1 MRRVLRSAA
10 CAHGIRRHRL
20 AAGPIW
26 AMARSREPERKQPR
40 RSARQARRGSLPRSR
55 MRALPQHPGDS
66 SRGTIGTGSHAYRRP
81 DDGGGGDAS
90 AEPGDTWRL
99 DRRSPAYQA
108 RQSHAEDAAAIGRAD
123 CDPSLSGAAQV
134 SIAAEERELRDDA
147 LDGLQLA
154 TTLERIWR
162 TPSGLI
168 GALMSVDHKVIGRRY
183 IVTAFAFLFL
193 GGILAILMRIQ
204 LAGPERTFLS
214 ADKFNQIFT
223 MHGSTMMFLFAV
235 PVMEAFAVYLVP
247 LMVGT
252 RNIAFP
258 RLNAFSYWMFLFGG
272 CFLWTSFL
280 FNVGPD
286 VGWFSYVPLSS
297 LQFTPTKRADVWA
310 QMITFTEVAALAVAV
325 EIVVTVFKLRAPG
338 MTLDRIPLFVWAML
352 VTALLV
358 MFAMPSIMVASTS
371 LILDRLVN
379 TRFYDS
385 SSGGHPLLW
394 QHLFWVFG
402 HPEVYI
408 IFIPGTGMVSAILAT
423 FVRRPV
429 IGYPIVILSL
439 IATGFLSFGLW
450 VHHMFV
456 TGLPQLGA
464 ALFTASSM
472 LIAVPSGLQIFCW
485 LATLWDGRPVY
496 RTPLLF
502 VLGFIVIFVLGGL
515 SGVMVASVPID
526 MQVHDTYFVVAHFHY
541 VLIGGAVFPLIGAV
555 YYWFPKITGRMLSER
570 LGQWNFWLAFIG
582 FNVAFFPMHIL
593 GLMGMPRRVY
603 TYTPEMGW
611 DNLNLLSS
619 AGAAVF
625 AASFAVLIVNV
636 ILSLRRG
643 ELAVDNPWGA
653 STLEWAS
660 SSPPPPYN
668 FSRIPVVTHRDPLW
682 ADAGNLRVVAGLS
695 VERREVLLS
704 SVADAEP
711 HTREASPEPSIWPL
725 LTAIATTIFFIGS
738 IFTPWA
744 VVWGT
749 PPIAVALIGWFWP
762 TGSKEDEE

>member
-1 MRRVLRSAA
+1 MSDIGRN
-10 CAHGIRRHRL
+10 
-20 AAGPIW
+20 
-26 AMARSREPERKQPR
+26 PER
-40 RSARQARRGSLPRSR
+40 
-55 MRALPQHPGDS
+55 D
-66 SRGTIGTGSHAYRRP
+66 
-81 DDGGGGDAS
+81 
-90 AEPGDTWRL
+90 
-99 DRRSPAYQA
+99 
-108 RQSHAEDAAAIGRAD
+108 
-123 CDPSLSGAAQV
+123 
-134 SIAAEERELRDDA
+134 LRDTGLEQAQLTA
-147 LDGLQLA
+147 LLLR
-154 TTLERIWR
+154 LWR
-162 TPSGLI
+162 TPDGWLGSLT
-168 GALMSVDHKVIGRRY
+168 SVDHKVIGKRY
-183 IVTAFAFLFL
+183 ILTAFAFLVL
-193 GGILAILMRIQ
+193 GGLLAVLMRLQ
-204 LAGPERTFLS
+204 LAGAERKVLS
-214 ADKFNQIFT
+214 PDLYNQVFT

-235 PVMEAFAVYLVP
+235 PVMEAFAVYFVP

-258 RLNAFSYWMFLFGG
+258 RLNAFSYWIFLFGG
-272 CFLWTSFL
+272 CFLWIAFM
-280 FNVGPD
+280 FNAGPD
-286 VGWFSYVPLSS
+286 VGWFAYVPLSS
-297 LQFTPTKRADVWA
+297 LQYNPSKRADVWA

-325 EIVVTVFKLRAPG
+325 EIVVTVFKQRAVG
-338 MTLDRIPLFVWAML
+338 MTLDRIPIFVWAML
-352 VTALLV
+352 VTSFLV
-358 MFAMPSIMVASTS
+358 LFAMPSIMVASTT

-379 TRFYDS
+379 THFYDTA
-385 SSGGHPLLW
+385 SGGNVLLW
-394 QHLFWVFG
+394 QHLFWFFG

-408 IFIPGTGMVSAILAT
+408 IFIPGTGMVSMIIAT
-423 FVRRPV
+423 FAGRPV
-429 IGYPIVILSL
+429 FGYTMIVLSL

-464 ALFTASSM
+464 SMFTASSM

-502 VLGFIVIFVLGGL
+502 VLGFFAIFVLGGL

-541 VLIGGAVFPLIGAV
+541 VLIGGAVFPLVGAI
-555 YYWFPKITGRMLSER
+555 YCWFPKITGRMLSER
-570 LGQWNFWLAFIG
+570 IGRWNFWLAFVS

-619 AGAAVF
+619 AGAVVF

-643 ELAVDNPWGA
+643 ELAGDNPWGA
-653 STLEWAS
+653 STLEWAT

-668 FSRIPVVTHRDPLW
+668 FARIPMVTHRDPLW
-682 ADAGNLRVVAGLS
+682 VDSGTLPVVAGLS

-704 SVADAEP
+704 SIADAEP

-725 LTAIATTIFFIGS
+725 LTAIATTVFFVGS

-749 PPIAVALIGWFWP
+749 PPIAIALIGWFWP
-762 TGSKEDEE
+762 TGSKEDEG

>member
-1 MRRVLRSAA
+1 VSDIAREPDRDLRDTQLAQSE
-10 CAHGIRRHRL
+10 L
-20 AAGPIW
+20 AA
-26 AMARSREPERKQPR
+26 
-40 RSARQARRGSLPRSR
+40 L
-55 MRALPQHPGDS
+55 LL
-66 SRGTIGTGSHAYRRP
+66 
-81 DDGGGGDAS
+81 
-90 AEPGDTWRL
+90 RL
-99 DRRSPAYQA
+99 
-108 RQSHAEDAAAIGRAD
+108 
-123 CDPSLSGAAQV
+123 
-134 SIAAEERELRDDA
+134 
-147 LDGLQLA
+147 
-154 TTLERIWR
+154 WR
-162 TPSGLI
+162 TPSGWL
-168 GALMSVDHKVIGRRY
+168 GSLTSVDHKVIGRRY
-183 IVTAFAFLFL
+183 ILTAFAFLIL
-193 GGILAILMRIQ
+193 GGLLAVLMRLQ
-204 LAGPERTFLS
+204 LAGAERKLLS
-214 ADKFNQIFT
+214 PDLYNQVFT

-235 PVMEAFAVYLVP
+235 PVMEAFAVYFVP

-272 CFLWTSFL
+272 CFLWIAFM

-286 VGWFSYVPLSS
+286 VGWFAYVPLSN
-297 LQFTPTKRADVWA
+297 LQYSPGKRADVWA
-310 QMITFTEVAALAVAV
+310 QMITFTEVAALAVSV
-325 EIVVTVFKLRAPG
+325 EIVVTVFKQRAVG
-338 MTLDRIPLFVWAML
+338 MTLDRIPVFVWAML
-352 VTALLV
+352 VTSFLV
-358 MFAMPSIMVASTS
+358 LFAMPSIMVASTS

-379 TRFYDS
+379 THFYDTA
-385 SSGGHPLLW
+385 SGGNVLLW
-394 QHLFWVFG
+394 QHLFWFFG

-408 IFIPGTGMVSAILAT
+408 IFIPGTGMVSMIIAT
-423 FVRRPV
+423 FAGRPV
-429 IGYPIVILSL
+429 FGYTMIVLSL

-450 VHHMFV
+450 VHHMFT

-464 ALFTASSM
+464 SMFTASSM

-485 LATLWDGRPVY
+485 LATLWDGRPIY

-502 VLGFIVIFVLGGL
+502 VLGFFAIFILGGL

-541 VLIGGAVFPLIGAV
+541 VLIGGAVFPLVGAV
-555 YYWFPKITGRMLSER
+555 YYWFPKITGRILSET
-570 LGQWNFWLAFIG
+570 LGRWNFWLAFIG
-582 FNVAFFPMHIL
+582 FNIAFFPMHIL

-643 ELAVDNPWGA
+643 ELAGDNPWGA
-653 STLEWAS
+653 STLEWAT

-682 ADAGNLRVVAGLS
+682 ADGGNLPVVAGLS

>member
-1 MRRVLRSAA
+1 VSDIAREPDRDLRDTQLAQSE
-10 CAHGIRRHRL
+10 L
-20 AAGPIW
+20 AA
-26 AMARSREPERKQPR
+26 
-40 RSARQARRGSLPRSR
+40 L
-55 MRALPQHPGDS
+55 LL
-66 SRGTIGTGSHAYRRP
+66 
-81 DDGGGGDAS
+81 
-90 AEPGDTWRL
+90 RL
-99 DRRSPAYQA
+99 
-108 RQSHAEDAAAIGRAD
+108 
-123 CDPSLSGAAQV
+123 
-134 SIAAEERELRDDA
+134 
-147 LDGLQLA
+147 
-154 TTLERIWR
+154 WR
-162 TPSGLI
+162 TPSGWL
-168 GALMSVDHKVIGRRY
+168 GSLTSVDHKVIGRRY
-183 IVTAFAFLFL
+183 ILTAFAFLIL
-193 GGILAILMRIQ
+193 GGLLAVLMRLQ
-204 LAGPERTFLS
+204 LAGAERKLLS
-214 ADKFNQIFT
+214 PDLYNQVFT

-235 PVMEAFAVYLVP
+235 PVMEAFAVYFVP

-272 CFLWTSFL
+272 CFLWIAFM

-286 VGWFSYVPLSS
+286 VGWFAYVPLSN
-297 LQFTPTKRADVWA
+297 LQYSPGKRADVWA
-310 QMITFTEVAALAVAV
+310 QMITFTEVAALAVSV
-325 EIVVTVFKLRAPG
+325 EIVVTVFKQRAVG
-338 MTLDRIPLFVWAML
+338 MTLDRIPVFVWAML
-352 VTALLV
+352 VTSFLV
-358 MFAMPSIMVASTS
+358 LFAMPSIMVASTS

-379 TRFYDS
+379 THFYDTA
-385 SSGGHPLLW
+385 SGGNVLLW
-394 QHLFWVFG
+394 QHLFWFFG

-408 IFIPGTGMVSAILAT
+408 IFIPGTGMVSMIIAT
-423 FVRRPV
+423 FAGRPV
-429 IGYPIVILSL
+429 FGYTMIVLSL

-450 VHHMFV
+450 VHHMFT

-464 ALFTASSM
+464 SMFTASSM

-485 LATLWDGRPVY
+485 LATLWDGRPIY

-502 VLGFIVIFVLGGL
+502 VLGFFAIFILGGL

-541 VLIGGAVFPLIGAV
+541 VLIGGAVFPLVGAV
-555 YYWFPKITGRMLSER
+555 YYWFPKITGRILSET
-570 LGQWNFWLAFIG
+570 LGRWNFWLAFIG
-582 FNVAFFPMHIL
+582 FNIAFFPMHIL

-643 ELAVDNPWGA
+643 ELAGDNPWGA
-653 STLEWAS
+653 STLEWAT

-682 ADAGNLRVVAGLS
+682 ADGGNLPVVAGLS

-749 PPIAVALIGWFWP
+749 PPMAVALIGWFWP

>member
-1 MRRVLRSAA
+1 VSEFV
-10 CAHGIRRHRL
+10 
-20 AAGPIW
+20 
-26 AMARSREPERKQPR
+26 S
-40 RSARQARRGSLPRSR
+40 
-55 MRALPQHPGDS
+55 
-66 SRGTIGTGSHAYRRP
+66 
-81 DDGGGGDAS
+81 
-90 AEPGDTWRL
+90 EPG
-99 DRRSPAYQA
+99 
-108 RQSHAEDAAAIGRAD
+108 
-123 CDPSLSGAAQV
+123 
-134 SIAAEERELRDDA
+134 RELRDNELEQSELAA
-147 LDGLQLA
+147 LLMRL
-154 TTLERIWR
+154 WR
-162 TPSGLI
+162 TPSGWL
-168 GALMSVDHKVIGRRY
+168 GRLTSVDHKVIGKRY
-183 IVTAFAFLFL
+183 ILTAFAFLIL
-193 GGILAILMRIQ
+193 GGLLAVLMRIQ
-204 LAGPERTFLS
+204 LAGAERKLLS
-214 ADKFNQIFT
+214 PDLYNQVFT

-235 PVMEAFAVYLVP
+235 PVMEAFAVFFVP

-272 CFLWTSFL
+272 CFLWIAFF

-286 VGWFSYVPLSS
+286 IGWFAYVPLSN
-297 LQFTPTKRADVWA
+297 LQYTPSKRADVWA

-325 EIVVTVFKLRAPG
+325 EIVVTVFKQRAVG

-352 VTALLV
+352 VTSFLV
-358 MFAMPSIMVASTS
+358 LFAMPSIMIASTT

-379 TRFYDS
+379 THFYDTA
-385 SSGGHPLLW
+385 SGGNVLLW
-394 QHLFWVFG
+394 QHLFWFFG

-408 IFIPGTGMVSAILAT
+408 IFIPGTGMVSMMIAT
-423 FVRRPV
+423 FARRPV
-429 IGYPIVILSL
+429 VGYTVIVLSL
-439 IATGFLSFGLW
+439 IAIGFLSFGLW

-464 ALFTASSM
+464 SMFTASSM

-502 VLGFIVIFVLGGL
+502 VLGFMAIFVLGGL
-515 SGVMVASVPID
+515 TGVMAASVPID

-541 VLIGGAVFPLIGAV
+541 VLIGGAVFPLVGAT
-555 YYWFPKITGRMLSER
+555 YYWFPKITGRMLNET
-570 LGQWNFWLAFIG
+570 LGRWNFWLAFIG

-619 AGAAVF
+619 AGAVLF
-625 AASFAVLIVNV
+625 AASFALLIFNV
-636 ILSLRRG
+636 IQGQRRG
-643 ELAVDNPWGA
+643 ELAGANPWGA
-653 STLEWAS
+653 STLEWAT

-682 ADAGNLRVVAGLS
+682 VDGGNLPVVAGLS

-704 SVADAEP
+704 SIADAEP
-711 HTREASPEPSIWPL
+711 HTRESSPEPSIWPL
-725 LTAIATTIFFIGS
+725 LTAITTTIFFVGS

-749 PPIAVALIGWFWP
+749 PPIAVTLIGWFWP
-762 TGSKEDEE
+762 TGSREDEE

>member
-1 MRRVLRSAA
+1 LRDTQLAQSE
-10 CAHGIRRHRL
+10 L
-20 AAGPIW
+20 AA
-26 AMARSREPERKQPR
+26 
-40 RSARQARRGSLPRSR
+40 L
-55 MRALPQHPGDS
+55 LL
-66 SRGTIGTGSHAYRRP
+66 
-81 DDGGGGDAS
+81 
-90 AEPGDTWRL
+90 RL
-99 DRRSPAYQA
+99 
-108 RQSHAEDAAAIGRAD
+108 
-123 CDPSLSGAAQV
+123 
-134 SIAAEERELRDDA
+134 
-147 LDGLQLA
+147 
-154 TTLERIWR
+154 WR
-162 TPSGLI
+162 TPSGWL
-168 GALMSVDHKVIGRRY
+168 GALTSVDHKVIGRRY
-183 IVTAFAFLFL
+183 ILTAFAFLIL
-193 GGILAILMRIQ
+193 GGLLAVLMRLQ
-204 LAGPERTFLS
+204 LAGAERKLLS
-214 ADKFNQIFT
+214 PDLYNQVFT

-235 PVMEAFAVYLVP
+235 PVMEAFAVYFVP

-272 CFLWTSFL
+272 CFLWIAFM

-286 VGWFSYVPLSS
+286 VGWFAYVPLSN
-297 LQFTPTKRADVWA
+297 LQYSPGKRADVWA
-310 QMITFTEVAALAVAV
+310 QMITFTEVAALAVSV
-325 EIVVTVFKLRAPG
+325 EIVVTVFKQRAVG
-338 MTLDRIPLFVWAML
+338 MTLDRIPVFVWAML
-352 VTALLV
+352 VTSFLV
-358 MFAMPSIMVASTS
+358 LFAMPSIMVASTS

-379 TRFYDS
+379 THFYDTA
-385 SSGGHPLLW
+385 SGGNVLLW
-394 QHLFWVFG
+394 QHLFWFFG

-408 IFIPGTGMVSAILAT
+408 IFIPGTGMVSMIIAT
-423 FVRRPV
+423 FAGRPV
-429 IGYPIVILSL
+429 FGYTMIVLSL

-450 VHHMFV
+450 VHHMFT

-464 ALFTASSM
+464 SMFTASSM

-485 LATLWDGRPVY
+485 LATLWDGRPIY

-502 VLGFIVIFVLGGL
+502 VLGFFAIFILGGL

-541 VLIGGAVFPLIGAV
+541 VLIGGAVFPLVGAV
-555 YYWFPKITGRMLSER
+555 YYWFPKITGRILSET
-570 LGQWNFWLAFIG
+570 LGRWNFWLAFIG
-582 FNVAFFPMHIL
+582 FNIAFFPMHIL

-643 ELAVDNPWGA
+643 EHAGDNPWGA
-653 STLEWAS
+653 STLEWAT

-682 ADAGNLRVVAGLS
+682 ADGGNLPVVAGLS

-749 PPIAVALIGWFWP
+749 PPMAVALIGWFWP

>member
-1 MRRVLRSAA
+1 VSDIAREPDRDLRDTQLAQSE
-10 CAHGIRRHRL
+10 L
-20 AAGPIW
+20 AA
-26 AMARSREPERKQPR
+26 
-40 RSARQARRGSLPRSR
+40 L
-55 MRALPQHPGDS
+55 LL
-66 SRGTIGTGSHAYRRP
+66 
-81 DDGGGGDAS
+81 
-90 AEPGDTWRL
+90 RL
-99 DRRSPAYQA
+99 
-108 RQSHAEDAAAIGRAD
+108 
-123 CDPSLSGAAQV
+123 
-134 SIAAEERELRDDA
+134 
-147 LDGLQLA
+147 
-154 TTLERIWR
+154 WR
-162 TPSGLI
+162 TPSGWL
-168 GALMSVDHKVIGRRY
+168 GALTSVDHKVIGRRY
-183 IVTAFAFLFL
+183 ILTAFAFLIL
-193 GGILAILMRIQ
+193 GGLLAVLMRLQ
-204 LAGPERTFLS
+204 LAGAERKLLS
-214 ADKFNQIFT
+214 PDLYNQVFT

-235 PVMEAFAVYLVP
+235 PVMEAFAVYFVP

-272 CFLWTSFL
+272 CFLWIAFM

-286 VGWFSYVPLSS
+286 VGWFAYVPLSN
-297 LQFTPTKRADVWA
+297 LQYSPGKRADVWA
-310 QMITFTEVAALAVAV
+310 QMITFTEVAALAVSV
-325 EIVVTVFKLRAPG
+325 EIVVTVFKQRAVG
-338 MTLDRIPLFVWAML
+338 MTLDRIPVFVWAML
-352 VTALLV
+352 VTSFLV
-358 MFAMPSIMVASTS
+358 LFAMPSIMVASTS

-379 TRFYDS
+379 THFYDTA
-385 SSGGHPLLW
+385 SGGNVLLW
-394 QHLFWVFG
+394 QHLFWFFG

-408 IFIPGTGMVSAILAT
+408 IFIPGTGMVSMIIAT
-423 FVRRPV
+423 FAGRPV
-429 IGYPIVILSL
+429 FGYTMIVLSL

-450 VHHMFV
+450 VHHMFT

-464 ALFTASSM
+464 SMFTASSM

-485 LATLWDGRPVY
+485 LATLWDGRPIY

-502 VLGFIVIFVLGGL
+502 VLGFFAIFILGGL

-541 VLIGGAVFPLIGAV
+541 VLIGGAVFPLVGAV
-555 YYWFPKITGRMLSER
+555 YYWFPKITGRILSET
-570 LGQWNFWLAFIG
+570 LGRWNFWLAFIG
-582 FNVAFFPMHIL
+582 FNIAFFPMHIL

-643 ELAVDNPWGA
+643 ELAGDNPWGA
-653 STLEWAS
+653 STLEWAT

-682 ADAGNLRVVAGLS
+682 ADGGNLPVVAGLS

-749 PPIAVALIGWFWP
+749 PPMAVALIGWFWP